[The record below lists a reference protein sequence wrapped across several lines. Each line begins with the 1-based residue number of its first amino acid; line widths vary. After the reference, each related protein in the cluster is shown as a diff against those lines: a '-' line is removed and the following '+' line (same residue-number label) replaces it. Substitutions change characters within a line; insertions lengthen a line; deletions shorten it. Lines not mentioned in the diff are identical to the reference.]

1 MQGTETVVSKRID
14 YDKVLNAAQLQAV
27 MCLEGPLLV
36 IAGAGSGKT
45 RTLVYRVARLVET
58 GIPPENILLL
68 TFTRKASGEMLE
80 RAAGLADERCRFV
93 SGGTF
98 HSLAHRVLRSYATLL
113 GFENSFTVLDRS
125 DMEEVIAS
133 LLHEMQVD
141 KGAVRFPKRATVA
154 NILSKAANLEC
165 SIEGLMEEE
174 YSQFL
179 EHVSQINKLKEIYRD
194 YKRENQLMDYDDL
207 IVLFR
212 KILAE
217 HEEIRRLL
225 SEQYRYVMVDE
236 YQDTNAIQA
245 DIVKWLAF
253 GHRNI
258 MVVGDDAQSI
268 YSFRGA
274 NYKNMFEFPKLF
286 SETKVIRL
294 EQNYRS
300 TQPIL
305 NLTNALMEQAEEK
318 YTKCLFTE
326 RQGGVR
332 PTVVDTGTEPEQA
345 LFVCRAIKEQL
356 HQGRTLKDFAV
367 LFRAAYHSFELE
379 VELARAG
386 IPFVKYGGFKFMES
400 AHIKDLLAHL
410 RVIVNRDDSVSWG
423 RILRLIKNIGQGRSQ
438 AIMAWMRENNVA
450 PSQVGEWP
458 GAGKTDNGL
467 KPLGGLLAKL
477 TAKDLKPERAIELAI
492 GYYDPILKEKFDDFP
507 RREKDLEQL
516 LPMASRYQRLRS
528 FLDDLALEP
537 PSSLADMNPDQRG
550 ECLTLSTVHSAK
562 GLEWSVVFIIWATE
576 GYFPSARASLT
587 EDGIEEERRL
597 MYVAATRAKDHLI
610 LCYPG
615 QETGYGWSSGYNA
628 SLRGLSS
635 FIQALPQDL
644 VEFRSMGTVERVK
657 WRSIV
662 TQDFYEDQERSLGSR
677 HEPWPDALAQ
687 EGVPREGRSSRGR
700 AGRSAAT
707 LKGDDADVSGSTRG
721 SRLPELRAVLR
732 AGDRVKHPA
741 FGHGVISRLVDQEKV
756 EVLFRDCGRKL
767 LHLGYT
773 NLEKI

>member
-1 MQGTETVVSKRID
+1 MSKRID

-27 MCLEGPLLV
+27 TCLEGPLLV

-45 RTLVYRVARLVET
+45 RTLVYRVARLVES
-58 GIPPENILLL
+58 GVPPESILLL

-98 HSLAHRVLRSYATLL
+98 HSLAHRVLRRYATLL
-113 GFENSFTVLDRS
+113 GFENTFTVLDRS
-125 DMEEVIAS
+125 DMEEAIQS
-133 LLHEMQVD
+133 LLQEMHLD
-141 KGAVRFPKRATVA
+141 KGAGRFPKRATLA

-165 SIEGLMEEE
+165 SVESLMEEE

-179 EHVSQINKLKEIYRD
+179 EHTAQIKKLKSAYKA

-212 KILAE
+212 QILAE
-217 HEEIRRLL
+217 HEEIRTLL
-225 SEQYRYVMVDE
+225 SGQYRYVMVDE

-253 GHRNI
+253 GHRNV

-274 NYKNMFEFPKLF
+274 NYKNMFEFPQLF
-286 SETKVIRL
+286 PDTRIIRL

-305 NLTNALMEQAEEK
+305 NLTNALMEQAKEK

-326 RQGGVR
+326 RQGGAR
-332 PTVVDTGTEPEQA
+332 PTVVDARTEPEQA
-345 LFVCRAIKEQL
+345 MYVCRAIKEQL
-356 HQGRTLKDFAV
+356 HRGRPLKDVAV

-379 VELARAG
+379 VELARQG

-410 RVIVNRDDSVSWG
+410 RVVTNRDDSVSWG
-423 RILRLIKNIGQGRSQ
+423 RILRLIKNIGQGKSQ
-438 AIMAWMRENNVA
+438 AIVSWMRENRVA
-450 PSQVGEWP
+450 ATQVHEWP
-458 GAGKTDNGL
+458 GAAKKENGL
-467 KPLGGLLAKL
+467 RRLADLLVQLA
-477 TAKDLKPERAIELAI
+477 AKDLKPERAIGLAVE
-492 GYYDPILKEKFDDFP
+492 YYEPILMEKFDDLP
-507 RREKDLEQL
+507 RRKKDLEQL
-516 LPMASRYQRLRS
+516 LPMAGRYQKLRS

-537 PSSLADMNPDQRG
+537 PGSVADMSSGQRG

-562 GLEWSVVFIIWATE
+562 GLEWSAVFIIWATE
-576 GYFPSARASLT
+576 GYFPSARSSQNEESL
-587 EDGIEEERRL
+587 EEERRL
-597 MYVAATRAKDHLI
+597 MYVAATRAKDHLT

-615 QETGYGWSSGYNA
+615 QETGNSWSSGYNGFG
-628 SLRGLSS
+628 RGLSS
-635 FIQALPQDL
+635 FIQALPQGL
-644 VEFRSMGTVERVK
+644 FEFRSMGAAERVR
-657 WRSIV
+657 WPSIADPAPHAV
-662 TQDFYEDQERSLGSR
+662 K
-677 HEPWPDALAQ
+677 EPLL
-687 EGVPREGRSSRGR
+687 ET
-700 AGRSAAT
+700 AAE
-707 LKGDDADVSGSTRG
+707 LKS
-721 SRLPELRAVLR
+721 
-732 AGDRVKHPA
+732 GDRVKHPA
-741 FGHGVISRLVDQEKV
+741 FGHGVISKLVDKEKV
-756 EVLFRDCGRKL
+756 EVLFRDVGRKL

-773 NLEKI
+773 SLEK

>member
-1 MQGTETVVSKRID
+1 LSKRID
-14 YDKVLNAAQLQAV
+14 YEKVLNAAQLQAV

-58 GIPPENILLL
+58 GVSPESILLL

-80 RAAGLADERCRFV
+80 RAAGLADDRCRFV

-98 HSLAHRVLRSYATLL
+98 HSLAHRVLRGHASRL
-113 GFENSFTVLDRS
+113 GFQNTFTVLDRS
-125 DMEEVIAS
+125 DMEEVIQS

-141 KGAVRFPKRATVA
+141 KSAVRFPKRATLA
-154 NILSKAANLEC
+154 NILSKSANLEC
-165 SIEGLMEEE
+165 SVETLMETE

-179 EHVSQINKLKEIYRD
+179 EHVSQVGKLKEAYRK
-194 YKRENQLMDYDDL
+194 YKKENQLMDYDDL
-207 IVLFR
+207 ILLFR
-212 KILAE
+212 QILTE
-217 HEEIRRLL
+217 HEDIRGLL

-245 DIVKWLAF
+245 DIVQWLALA
-253 GHRNI
+253 HRNV

-274 NYKNMFEFPKLF
+274 TYRNMFEFPDLF
-286 SETKVIRL
+286 PEAKIIRL

-326 RQGGVR
+326 RQGGAR
-332 PTVVDTGTEPEQA
+332 PTVVDARTEPEQA
-345 LFVCRAIKEQL
+345 MFVCRAIREHL
-356 HQGRTLKDFAV
+356 HQGRTLKDVAV

-379 VELARAG
+379 VELARQG

-410 RVIVNRDDSVSWG
+410 RVIVNREDSVSWG
-423 RILRLIKNIGQGRSQ
+423 RILRLVKNIGQGRSQ
-438 AIMAWMRENNVA
+438 AIVSWMRGNRMA
-450 PSQVGEWP
+450 PSQVREWP
-458 GAGKTDNGL
+458 GAGKADNGL
-467 KPLGGLLAKL
+467 KTLGELLLNL
-477 TAKDLKPERAIELAI
+477 TGKDLKPERAIERAI
-492 GYYDPILKEKFDDFP
+492 QYYAPILQEKFDDFP
-507 RREKDLEQL
+507 RRLKDLEQL
-516 LPMASRYQRLRS
+516 LPMASRYLRLRS

-537 PSSLADMNPDQRG
+537 PSSLADMNPEQRG

-562 GLEWSVVFIIWATE
+562 GLEWAVVFIIWATE
-576 GYFPSARASLT
+576 GYFPSARASHN
-587 EDGIEEERRL
+587 EDGFEEERRL
-597 MYVAATRAKDHLI
+597 MYVASTRAKDHLI

-615 QETGYGWSSGYNA
+615 QETGAGWSSGYTPFP
-628 SLRGLSS
+628 RGLSS
-635 FIQALPQDL
+635 FIQALPQGL
-644 VEFRSMGTVERVK
+644 FEFRSMGAAERVQ
-657 WRSIV
+657 WPARDSALRGEV
-662 TQDFYEDQERSLGSR
+662 RERPPES
-677 HEPWPDALAQ
+677 
-687 EGVPREGRSSRGR
+687 
-700 AGRSAAT
+700 AG
-707 LKGDDADVSGSTRG
+707 G
-721 SRLPELRAVLR
+721 LR

-741 FGHGVISRLVDQEKV
+741 FGHGVISKRVDQEKV
-756 EVLFRDCGRKL
+756 EVLFRDFGRKM

-773 NLEKI
+773 SLEKI